1 MGRTLCQVWQ
11 TTVSLENFSE
21 VNLEE
26 DVVQSQ
32 GDPEQ
37 HSVTDG
43 WILGSPVRCVFLR
56 DCRIYSSRKRELG
69 VGIQRH
75 PPSSEGAPAETRPEV
90 ALERQEAVAS

>member
-1 MGRTLCQVWQ
+1 MGRTLCQVWE

-21 VNLEE
+21 MHLEE

-43 WILGSPVRCVFLR
+43 
-56 DCRIYSSRKRELG
+56 
-69 VGIQRH
+69 
-75 PPSSEGAPAETRPEV
+75 
-90 ALERQEAVAS
+90 